1 MTLCS
6 ARTILM
12 VAGGKAILA
21 GRRRRVYLLRM
32 PKADENM
39 GEGTV
44 VGWLAREGDEVA
56 ERQDCCECVA
66 DKGAF
71 LVWSEEAG
79 LVRKIYAPEQSV
91 VPVGYVLAAIGQPDE
106 ALPDVEAENAQLI
119 SRSREELT
127 ARDGL
132 KVTRGARVRATPAA
146 RRLAKDLG
154 VDLAEVAASSAGAL
168 VKEDDVRTFKAKSDE
183 GGPKA

>member
-1 MTLCS
+1 M
-6 ARTILM
+6 
-12 VAGGKAILA
+12 
-21 GRRRRVYLLRM
+21 YLLRM

-44 VGWLAREGDEVA
+44 VGWLVREGDAVA

-66 DKGAF
+66 DKGEF
-71 LVWSEEAG
+71 VVWSEEPG
-79 LVRKIYAPEQSV
+79 VVLRIYAPEQSV
-91 VPVGYVLAAIGQPDE
+91 VPVGYVLAAIGAADE
-106 ALPDVEAENAQLI
+106 AVPDVEAENTQLI
-119 SRSREELT
+119 ARSREELT

-146 RRLAKDLG
+146 RRLAKELG
-154 VDLAEVAASSAGAL
+154 VYLAEVAAFSAGAL
-168 VKEDDVRTFKAKSDE
+168 VKEDDVRAFKARSDE

>member
-1 MTLCS
+1 M
-6 ARTILM
+6 
-12 VAGGKAILA
+12 
-21 GRRRRVYLLRM
+21 YLLRM

-44 VGWLAREGDEVA
+44 VGWLVREGDAVA

-66 DKGAF
+66 DKGEF
-71 LVWSEEAG
+71 LVWAEEPG
-79 LVRKIYAPEQSV
+79 VVLRIYAPEQSV

-106 ALPDVEAENAQLI
+106 ALPDVEGENAQLI

-132 KVTRGARVRATPAA
+132 AVKRGARVRATPAA
-146 RRLAKDLG
+146 RRLAKELG

-168 VKEDDVRTFKAKSDE
+168 VREDDVRAFKARSDD
-183 GGPKA
+183 GGRKE